1 MRYGSYANE
10 DGQPE
15 QKWHATVQNDNAIE
29 SQRLALRHARAMAA
43 VIRAAKAWQRASARF
58 ERSCE
63 ADALVS
69 TVAPI
74 LQAQLDAEKRLL
86 AATARLV
93 AVEKEVSRG

>member
-29 SQRLALRHARAMAA
+29 SQRLALR
-43 VIRAAKAWQRASARF
+43 
-58 ERSCE
+58 
-63 ADALVS
+63 
-69 TVAPI
+69 
-74 LQAQLDAEKRLL
+74 
-86 AATARLV
+86 LV

>member
-43 VIRAAKAWQRASARF
+43 VLRAAKALRRAR
-58 ERSCE
+58 RSDVNRVGPVAWGAAYCKATE
-63 ADALVS
+63 AHDNAV
-69 TVAPI
+69 
-74 LQAQLDAEKRLL
+74 D
-86 AATARLV
+86 RLV
-93 AVEKEVSRG
+93 AVENEVKRGQ

>member
-1 MRYGSYANE
+1 MRYGSYAND

-43 VIRAAKAWQRASARF
+43 VLRAAKAWRRAQIDSW
-58 ERSCE
+58 
-63 ADALVS
+63 DAHNRMM
-69 TVAPI
+69 
-74 LQAQLDAEKRLL
+74 DAV
-86 AATARLV
+86 ARLV